1 MSGPSPQ
8 SVSVQNRFILFSL
21 VAASPVEVALSISP
35 RARVDLVDVR
45 QRVSEGHDD
54 LLDQFPKAL
63 YSSFHTTAG
72 YLDQSLAR
80 RLNHQ
85 RDGLAPYLTFF
96 RNVFPE
102 GAGYKHD
109 ELHLREELTEAQRRI
124 EPPNADS
131 HLAFISA
138 GLRSCVTYRD
148 RGSQPVYFI
157 DLDGVYRGQPRQ
169 RVTTVLGYN
178 TEETVAQDRVEV
190 PVSSHPVDS
199 VSLKSS
205 EVGIYERC
213 RELIRRHGVTKGRI
227 QLSLGPNEDHAGL
240 TVNEYETLLMRH
252 DLAEVIRDP
261 LRFMA
266 EKSRHLLADPRSIPN
281 KTIDYAKYD
290 MVRVFNELVDTLR
303 LSDSVV
309 EQIVS
314 RFFGAPARHFLRMK
328 RSISVPVSDRDT
340 PGAGYLAQ
348 GQYQSPILV
357 QWRRSESRARQVD
370 IILTRFL

>member
-1 MSGPSPQ
+1 M
-8 SVSVQNRFILFSL
+8 
-21 VAASPVEVALSISP
+21 ATAPVEVALEISP
-35 RARVDLVDVR
+35 RARVDLVDIR
-45 QRVSEGHDD
+45 QRVSDTHPG
-54 LLDQFPKAL
+54 LLGEYPKAL

-72 YLDQSLAR
+72 YLDQSLAT
-80 RLNHQ
+80 RLNRQ
-85 RDGLAPYLTFF
+85 RDGLAPYLSFF

-109 ELHLREELTEAQRRI
+109 ELHLREELTEAQRRV

-148 RGSQPVYFI
+148 RAGEPVYFI
-157 DLDGVYRGQPRQ
+157 DLDGVYKGQPRQ
-169 RVTTVLGYN
+169 RVTTVLGFN
-178 TEETVAQDRVEV
+178 DEEVVARDQLAV
-190 PVSSHPVDS
+190 PMSAHPVDS
-199 VSLKSS
+199 VSLKSP
-205 EVGIYERC
+205 EFGIYQRC
-213 RELIRRHGVTKGRI
+213 EELIAQHGVTKGRI
-227 QLSLGPNEDHAGL
+227 QLALAASEDHAGL

-290 MVRVFNELVDTLR
+290 MVRVFNELVDALR

-328 RSISVPVSDRDT
+328 RSVSLPVSDRET
-340 PGAGYLAQ
+340 PGAGHVAQ

-357 QWRRSESRARQVD
+357 QWRRTDPHVRQVD
-370 IILTRFL
+370 ITLTRFQ

>member
-1 MSGPSPQ
+1 MS
-8 SVSVQNRFILFSL
+8 SL
-21 VAASPVEVALSISP
+21 VASPPVEVALSISP

-45 QRVSEGHDD
+45 HRVADAHGDVLE
-54 LLDQFPKAL
+54 QFPKAL
-63 YSSFHTTAG
+63 YASFHTTAG

-85 RDGLAPYLTFF
+85 RDGLAPYLSFF

-138 GLRSCVTYRD
+138 GLRSCVTYRE
-148 RGSQPVYFI
+148 RGRQPVYFI
-157 DLDGVYRGQPRQ
+157 DLDGVYEGRPRR
-169 RVTTVLGYN
+169 RVTTVLGFN
-178 TEETVAQDRVEV
+178 NEETVAHARVEV
-190 PVSSHPVDS
+190 
-199 VSLKSS
+199 
-205 EVGIYERC
+205 RC
-213 RELIRRHGVTKGRI
+213 QELIGRHGVTKGRI
-227 QLSLGPNEDHAGL
+227 QLSLAPNEDHAGL

-290 MVRVFNELVDTLR
+290 MVRVFNELVDALR

-309 EQIVS
+309 EQIVA

-328 RSISVPVSDRDT
+328 RSVSVPVSDRET
-340 PGAGYLAQ
+340 PGAGQVAQ

-357 QWRRSESRARQVD
+357 QWRRSEPQARQVD
-370 IILTRFL
+370 ITLTRFL